1 MDLPYLYRQEVAWSA
16 EDGGYI
22 ATVPDLPGCS
32 AFGATETD
40 ARREAVEAIRA
51 WVSAAEAAGNPVPEP
66 TRR

>member
-1 MDLPYLYRQEVAWSA
+1 MDLPYLYQTEVAWSA

-32 AFGATETD
+32 AFGATEGE

-51 WVSAAEAAGNPVPEP
+51 WISAAEAAGNAVPAP